1 MRPLLV
7 AALLLPTAA
16 AAQRGVGVE
25 LGLRL
30 GWASAVGD
38 AARYVPMS
46 EAVAWQV
53 PIQAEVA
60 WAAQRFA
67 AGLYGSWAPA
77 GAGAQGCTDG
87 ASCSAQVARAGFEGA
102 WRFPALGFGA
112 APWLGGALGWE
123 WASHRRERL
132 GAETTTRWNGP
143 ELGLQ
148 GGLDWKLLGWS
159 KTWWVGPYAQVGL
172 GRYERMTLETA
183 GAAASGGI
191 ADRAIHAWL
200 QLGVRG
206 AVDL

>member
-1 MRPLLV
+1 MRALLV

-30 GWASAVGD
+30 AWAPALGD

-46 EAVAWQV
+46 EAVAWQL

-60 WAAQRFA
+60 WSAERFA
-67 AGLYGSWAPA
+67 AGLYGSWGPG

-87 ASCSAQVARAGFEGA
+87 ASCSAQVARAGIEA
-102 WRFPALGFGA
+102 RWRFAPWSFGA

-132 GAETTTRWNGP
+132 GVATTTRWNGP

-148 GGLDWKLLGWS
+148 GGLEWQLLGWT
-159 KTWWVGPYAQVGL
+159 KAWWLGPYAQVGL
-172 GRYERMTLETA
+172 GRYERTTLET
-183 GAAASGGI
+183 SGGTGSGSI
-191 ADRAIHAWL
+191 ADRAVHAFVH
-200 QLGVRG
+200 LGVRG